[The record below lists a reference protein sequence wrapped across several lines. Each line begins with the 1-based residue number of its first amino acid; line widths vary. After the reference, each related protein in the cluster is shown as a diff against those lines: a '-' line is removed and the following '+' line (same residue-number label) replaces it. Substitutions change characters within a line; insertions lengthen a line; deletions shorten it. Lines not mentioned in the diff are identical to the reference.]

1 MLHVV
6 IFQIEMNSCCW
17 LYMILQTFVALKT
30 YLYVETEQIHYNQ
43 SMISMES
50 ELTFYTESIIVKWIE
65 MGISAAKSSQLMCGN
80 ISAIIL
86 WMVHNTRICLQGI
99 FHSF

>member
-30 YLYVETEQIHYNQ
+30 YLYVETEQIH
-43 SMISMES
+43 
-50 ELTFYTESIIVKWIE
+50 
-65 MGISAAKSSQLMCGN
+65 
-80 ISAIIL
+80 
-86 WMVHNTRICLQGI
+86 
-99 FHSF
+99 